1 MRAFENCLVC
11 GASTENT
18 HSARRGSDTLVC
30 GGDCYKQASRNFKR
44 GMSGYKVARL
54 VDLLAQ
60 MGGPVTAAQLLAR
73 YRDTYGKSAMMGFN
87 NTNAVTQKLM
97 PIVNPE
103 TIRVDKSRK
112 PFTFE
117 YLGGTTIGDW
127 LKPSM
132 RAKYESVSFKAE
144 SFLSASNWSEY
155 APTERII
162 RRLKDSGVWEL
173 GDEPSAG
180 GWDVIKWW
188 ATVKIKD
195 GTLVR
200 ATEEELGDLTVI
212 NIILLDGQYEEGY
225 GRVTVSYTDI
235 DNAEWEDSYEDQ
247 MEQLGKELTIIFKNN
262 GMFQSDD
269 YLEYGDMGEFY
280 NVHWGDLTTMTSNI
294 IRHDCATNAD
304 LDIYEDDIIV
314 MECNS
319 CGRTATFR
327 QETPY
332 EGPRNAETFGAE
344 SDSYEWEW
352 DRTDYAPTELIKKR
366 LKEAGFKLKNEGLR
380 YKDMIVEH
388 YEPQLVAKNGNLL
401 YVTLSQNEDFDGF
414 SRLTFYD
421 DNDENTTGKAPP
433 MDWDILYEKGLLKGE
448 DSVENPQS
456 DYYQV
461 YWCGLYDEWKNG
473 HNCADNAK
481 FDIYGN
487 NFIVME
493 CEVCGKTATF
503 EQKTPYEG
511 PRKRK
516 DAETFEAE
524 YGPSVEGMI
533 DNPAGYYSYW
543 QSFCEYLG
551 VNDAHTAWRMVE
563 KPWKWRTELEKW
575 VDDSEWFS
583 QEAES
588 FEAEE
593 LKPEVS
599 VGDRVRSYDFI
610 LPDGTLI
617 RDDCYMEGRVTKI
630 APVDWCGSE
639 CDHYYILVDRVV
651 RNGEEIDSKTFTDF
665 WNPTQLRAQGQM
677 VFPSVSESY
686 IEVLNTTFNAE
697 SEAETDEYKG
707 PFEVEIR
714 RPNGAVATW
723 KRYDNYGKLIEALE
737 EIVSKRYTPYA
748 IDVFATN
755 VPYISGFTA
764 MGPVTDYRK
773 FHLATWKYGYWE
785 SGPWAKHFPTG
796 LE

>member
-18 HSARRGSDTLVC
+18 HSARRGSDALVC

-60 MGGPVTAAQLLAR
+60 MGEPVTAAQLLAR

-87 NTNAVTQKLM
+87 NTNAVTQQLM

-103 TIRVDKSRK
+103 TIRVDKTK
-112 PFTFE
+112 NPFTFE
-117 YLGGTTIGDW
+117 YLGGTTIGEW

-144 SFLSASNWSEY
+144 AD
-155 APTERII
+155 
-162 RRLKDSGVWEL
+162 KD
-173 GDEPSAG
+173 
-180 GWDVIKWW
+180 
-188 ATVKIKD
+188 
-195 GTLVR
+195 
-200 ATEEELGDLTVI
+200 
-212 NIILLDGQYEEGY
+212 
-225 GRVTVSYTDI
+225 
-235 DNAEWEDSYEDQ
+235 
-247 MEQLGKELTIIFKNN
+247 
-262 GMFQSDD
+262 
-269 YLEYGDMGEFY
+269 
-280 NVHWGDLTTMTSNI
+280 
-294 IRHDCATNAD
+294 
-304 LDIYEDDIIV
+304 
-314 MECNS
+314 
-319 CGRTATFR
+319 
-327 QETPY
+327 
-332 EGPRNAETFGAE
+332 
-344 SDSYEWEW
+344 YEWEW
-352 DRTDYAPTELIKKR
+352 DRTDNAPTELIKKR
-366 LKEAGFKLKNEGLR
+366 LKEAGFKLENEGLR

-401 YVTLSQNEDFDGF
+401 DVTLSQNEEFDGF

-481 FDIYGN
+481 FDIYED

-493 CEVCGKTATF
+493 CNSCGRTATF

-524 YGPSVEGMI
+524 YAPSVEDMI

-543 QSFCEYLG
+543 QSFCEYMG

-563 KPWKWRTELEKW
+563 KPWKWRPELEKW
-575 VDDSEWFS
+575 VNDSEWFS

-593 LKPEVS
+593 LKIS

-651 RNGEEIDSKTFTDF
+651 RNGEEIDSKTFTDG
-665 WNPTQLRAQGQM
+665 RM
-677 VFPSVSESY
+677 VFPPVSESY
-686 IEVLNTTFNAE
+686 LEVLTSTFNAE

-723 KRYDNYGKLIEALE
+723 KKYDNYGKLIEALE

-773 FHLATWKYGYWE
+773 FHLATWKYGNWE

>member
-18 HSARRGSDTLVC
+18 HSARRGSDALVC

-60 MGGPVTAAQLLAR
+60 MGEPVTAAQLLAR

-87 NTNAVTQKLM
+87 NTNAVTQQLM

-103 TIRVDKSRK
+103 TIRVDKSRT

-144 SFLSASNWSEY
+144 SYSSASNWSEY

-173 GDEPSAG
+173 GDDMDPSAEQ
-180 GWDVIKWW
+180 WDVIKWW

-225 GRVTVSYTDI
+225 GRVTVSYSDV
-235 DNAEWEDSYEDQ
+235 DNAEWVDSYRDQ

-262 GMFQSDD
+262 GMFQSGD

-280 NVHWGDLTTMTSNI
+280 NVHWGDLV
-294 IRHDCATNAD
+294 RHDCANNAE
-304 LDIYEDDIIV
+304 LDSYEDGIIV

-327 QETPY
+327 E
-332 EGPRNAETFGAE
+332 E
-344 SDSYEWEW
+344 
-352 DRTDYAPTELIKKR
+352 
-366 LKEAGFKLKNEGLR
+366 
-380 YKDMIVEH
+380 
-388 YEPQLVAKNGNLL
+388 
-401 YVTLSQNEDFDGF
+401 
-414 SRLTFYD
+414 
-421 DNDENTTGKAPP
+421 
-433 MDWDILYEKGLLKGE
+433 
-448 DSVENPQS
+448 
-456 DYYQV
+456 
-461 YWCGLYDEWKNG
+461 
-473 HNCADNAK
+473 
-481 FDIYGN
+481 
-487 NFIVME
+487 
-493 CEVCGKTATF
+493 
-503 EQKTPYEG
+503 TPYEG

-563 KPWKWRTELEKW
+563 KPWKWRPELEKW
-575 VDDSEWFS
+575 VNDSEWFS

-593 LKPEVS
+593 KCPMPDHEGKKCGKGLYSSRLSPRPSIGRTTRGMMICGDCAGLESYAKGLGEWVDKYPNRRHDAETFGAEELEIS

-639 CDHYYILVDRVV
+639 CDHYYILVDKIV
-651 RNGEEIDSKTFTDF
+651 RNGEEIDSKTSTD
-665 WNPTQLRAQGQM
+665 LRAQGQM
-677 VFPSVSESY
+677 VFPPVSESY
-686 IEVLNTTFNAE
+686 IEVVTTTFNAE

-773 FHLATWKYGYWE
+773 FHLATWKYGFWE

>member
-1 MRAFENCLVC
+1 
-11 GASTENT
+11 
-18 HSARRGSDTLVC
+18 
-30 GGDCYKQASRNFKR
+30 
-44 GMSGYKVARL
+44 MSGYKVARL

-87 NTNAVTQKLM
+87 NTNAVTQQLM

-103 TIRVDKSRK
+103 TIRVDKSRT

-144 SFLSASNWSEY
+144 SPLESFSEY

-162 RRLKDSGVWEL
+162 RRLKHSGVWGL
-173 GDEPSAG
+173 GTDYSEDSERLLY
-180 GWDVIKWW
+180 KWW
-188 ATVKIKD
+188 ATVKIED

-200 ATEEELGDLTVI
+200 ATQDEQDEHDDSDLTLI
-212 NIILLDGQYEEGY
+212 NIILIDGEDADGY
-225 GRVTVSYTDI
+225 GRVTVSYTDV
-235 DNAEWEDSYEDQ
+235 DNAYWEESYQDQ
-247 MEQLGKELTIIFKNN
+247 MAQLGKELTIIFENN
-262 GMFQSDD
+262 GMFQSGDD
-269 YLEYGDMGEFY
+269 LEYGDMGEFY
-280 NVHWGDLTTMTSNI
+280 NVHWGDLVS
-294 IRHDCATNAD
+294 HSCADNAKF
-304 LDIYEDDIIV
+304 DIYEDDEII
-314 MECNS
+314 MECMV

-332 EGPRNAETFGAE
+332 QGPRKRINAETFGAE
-344 SDSYEWEW
+344 
-352 DRTDYAPTELIKKR
+352 
-366 LKEAGFKLKNEGLR
+366 
-380 YKDMIVEH
+380 
-388 YEPQLVAKNGNLL
+388 
-401 YVTLSQNEDFDGF
+401 
-414 SRLTFYD
+414 
-421 DNDENTTGKAPP
+421 
-433 MDWDILYEKGLLKGE
+433 
-448 DSVENPQS
+448 
-456 DYYQV
+456 
-461 YWCGLYDEWKNG
+461 
-473 HNCADNAK
+473 
-481 FDIYGN
+481 
-487 NFIVME
+487 
-493 CEVCGKTATF
+493 
-503 EQKTPYEG
+503 
-511 PRKRK
+511 
-516 DAETFEAE
+516 
-524 YGPSVEGMI
+524 
-533 DNPAGYYSYW
+533 
-543 QSFCEYLG
+543 
-551 VNDAHTAWRMVE
+551 
-563 KPWKWRTELEKW
+563 ELEI
-575 VDDSEWFS
+575 
-583 QEAES
+583 
-588 FEAEE
+588 
-593 LKPEVS
+593 S

-651 RNGEEIDSKTFTDF
+651 RNGEEIDSKT
-665 WNPTQLRAQGQM
+665 LRGRM
-677 VFPSVSESY
+677 VFPPVSESY
-686 IEVLNTTFNAE
+686 LEVGFDTKGASTFNAE

-723 KRYDNYGKLIEALE
+723 KKYDNYGKLIEALE

-773 FHLATWKYGYWE
+773 FHLATWKYGNWE

>member
-18 HSARRGSDTLVC
+18 HSARRGSDALVC

-60 MGGPVTAAQLLAR
+60 MGEPVTAAQLLAR

-87 NTNAVTQKLM
+87 NTNAVTQQLM

-103 TIRVDKSRK
+103 TIRVDKSRT

-144 SFLSASNWSEY
+144 AD
-155 APTERII
+155 
-162 RRLKDSGVWEL
+162 KD
-173 GDEPSAG
+173 
-180 GWDVIKWW
+180 
-188 ATVKIKD
+188 
-195 GTLVR
+195 
-200 ATEEELGDLTVI
+200 
-212 NIILLDGQYEEGY
+212 
-225 GRVTVSYTDI
+225 
-235 DNAEWEDSYEDQ
+235 
-247 MEQLGKELTIIFKNN
+247 
-262 GMFQSDD
+262 
-269 YLEYGDMGEFY
+269 
-280 NVHWGDLTTMTSNI
+280 
-294 IRHDCATNAD
+294 
-304 LDIYEDDIIV
+304 
-314 MECNS
+314 
-319 CGRTATFR
+319 
-327 QETPY
+327 
-332 EGPRNAETFGAE
+332 
-344 SDSYEWEW
+344 YEWEW
-352 DRTDYAPTELIKKR
+352 DRTDNAPTELIKKR
-366 LKEAGFKLKNEGLR
+366 LKEAGFKLENEGLR

-401 YVTLSQNEDFDGF
+401 DVTLSQNEEFDGF

-481 FDIYGN
+481 FDIYED

-493 CEVCGKTATF
+493 CNSCGRTATF

-524 YGPSVEGMI
+524 YAPSVEGMI

-543 QSFCEYLG
+543 QSFCEYMG

-563 KPWKWRTELEKW
+563 KPWKWRPELEKW
-575 VDDSEWFS
+575 VVSEWFMQ

-593 LKPEVS
+593 LKIS

-651 RNGEEIDSKTFTDF
+651 RNGEEIDSKTFTDG
-665 WNPTQLRAQGQM
+665 RM
-677 VFPSVSESY
+677 VFPPVSESY
-686 IEVLNTTFNAE
+686 LEVLTSTFNAE

-723 KRYDNYGKLIEALE
+723 KKYDNYGKLIEALE

-773 FHLATWKYGYWE
+773 FHLATWKYGNWE

>member
-18 HSARRGSDTLVC
+18 HSARRGSDALVC

-60 MGGPVTAAQLLAR
+60 MGEPVTAAQLLAR

-87 NTNAVTQKLM
+87 NTNAVTQQLM

-103 TIRVDKSRK
+103 TIRVDKSRT

-144 SFLSASNWSEY
+144 SYSSASNWSEY

-173 GDEPSAG
+173 GDDMDPSAEQ
-180 GWDVIKWW
+180 WDVIKWW

-225 GRVTVSYTDI
+225 GRVTVSYSDV
-235 DNAEWEDSYEDQ
+235 DNAEWVDSYRDQ

-280 NVHWGDLTTMTSNI
+280 NVHWGDLVS
-294 IRHDCATNAD
+294 HSCADNAE
-304 LDIYEDDIIV
+304 LDSYEDGIIV

-327 QETPY
+327 E
-332 EGPRNAETFGAE
+332 E
-344 SDSYEWEW
+344 
-352 DRTDYAPTELIKKR
+352 
-366 LKEAGFKLKNEGLR
+366 
-380 YKDMIVEH
+380 
-388 YEPQLVAKNGNLL
+388 
-401 YVTLSQNEDFDGF
+401 
-414 SRLTFYD
+414 
-421 DNDENTTGKAPP
+421 
-433 MDWDILYEKGLLKGE
+433 
-448 DSVENPQS
+448 
-456 DYYQV
+456 
-461 YWCGLYDEWKNG
+461 
-473 HNCADNAK
+473 
-481 FDIYGN
+481 
-487 NFIVME
+487 
-493 CEVCGKTATF
+493 
-503 EQKTPYEG
+503 TPYEG

-563 KPWKWRTELEKW
+563 KPWKWRPELEKW
-575 VDDSEWFS
+575 VNDSEWFS

-593 LKPEVS
+593 KCPMPDHEGKKCGKGLYSSRLSPRPSIGRTTRGMMICGDCAGLESYAKGLGEWVDKYPNRRHDAETFGAEELEIS

-639 CDHYYILVDRVV
+639 CDHYYILVDKIV
-651 RNGEEIDSKTFTDF
+651 RNGEEIDSKTSTD
-665 WNPTQLRAQGQM
+665 LRAQGQM
-677 VFPSVSESY
+677 VFPPVSESY
-686 IEVLNTTFNAE
+686 IEVVTTTFNAE

-773 FHLATWKYGYWE
+773 FHLATWKYGFWE

>member
-18 HSARRGSDTLVC
+18 HSARRGSDALVC

-60 MGGPVTAAQLLAR
+60 MGEPVTAAQLLAR

-87 NTNAVTQKLM
+87 NTNAVTQQLM

-103 TIRVDKSRK
+103 TIRVDKSRT

-144 SFLSASNWSEY
+144 S
-155 APTERII
+155 
-162 RRLKDSGVWEL
+162 
-173 GDEPSAG
+173 
-180 GWDVIKWW
+180 
-188 ATVKIKD
+188 
-195 GTLVR
+195 
-200 ATEEELGDLTVI
+200 
-212 NIILLDGQYEEGY
+212 
-225 GRVTVSYTDI
+225 
-235 DNAEWEDSYEDQ
+235 
-247 MEQLGKELTIIFKNN
+247 
-262 GMFQSDD
+262 
-269 YLEYGDMGEFY
+269 
-280 NVHWGDLTTMTSNI
+280 
-294 IRHDCATNAD
+294 
-304 LDIYEDDIIV
+304 
-314 MECNS
+314 
-319 CGRTATFR
+319 
-327 QETPY
+327 
-332 EGPRNAETFGAE
+332 
-344 SDSYEWEW
+344 DSYEWEW
-352 DRTDYAPTELIKKR
+352 DRTDNAPTELIKKR
-366 LKEAGFKLKNEGLR
+366 LKEAGFKLENEGLR

-401 YVTLSQNEDFDGF
+401 DVTLSQNEEFDGF

-481 FDIYGN
+481 FDIYED

-493 CEVCGKTATF
+493 CNSCGRTATF

-524 YGPSVEGMI
+524 YAPSVEDMI

-543 QSFCEYLG
+543 QSFCEYMG

-563 KPWKWRTELEKW
+563 KPWKWRPELEKW
-575 VDDSEWFS
+575 VNDSEWFS

-593 LKPEVS
+593 LKIS

-651 RNGEEIDSKTFTDF
+651 RNGEEIDSKHF
-665 WNPTQLRAQGQM
+665 PTGLRAQGQM
-677 VFPSVSESY
+677 VFPPVSESY
-686 IEVLNTTFNAE
+686 IEVLTSTFNAE

-723 KRYDNYGKLIEALE
+723 KKYDNYGKLIEALE

-773 FHLATWKYGYWE
+773 FHLATWKYGNWE

>member
-1 MRAFENCLVC
+1 MRAFKNCLVC

-18 HSARRGSDTLVC
+18 HSARRGSDALVC

-60 MGGPVTAAQLLAR
+60 MGEPVTAAQLLAR

-87 NTNAVTQKLM
+87 NTNAVTQQLM

-103 TIRVDKSRK
+103 TIRVDKSRT

-144 SFLSASNWSEY
+144 AD
-155 APTERII
+155 
-162 RRLKDSGVWEL
+162 KD
-173 GDEPSAG
+173 
-180 GWDVIKWW
+180 
-188 ATVKIKD
+188 
-195 GTLVR
+195 
-200 ATEEELGDLTVI
+200 
-212 NIILLDGQYEEGY
+212 
-225 GRVTVSYTDI
+225 
-235 DNAEWEDSYEDQ
+235 
-247 MEQLGKELTIIFKNN
+247 
-262 GMFQSDD
+262 
-269 YLEYGDMGEFY
+269 
-280 NVHWGDLTTMTSNI
+280 
-294 IRHDCATNAD
+294 
-304 LDIYEDDIIV
+304 
-314 MECNS
+314 
-319 CGRTATFR
+319 
-327 QETPY
+327 
-332 EGPRNAETFGAE
+332 
-344 SDSYEWEW
+344 YEWEW
-352 DRTDYAPTELIKKR
+352 DRTDNAPTELIKKR
-366 LKEAGFKLKNEGLR
+366 LKEAGFKLENEGLR

-401 YVTLSQNEDFDGF
+401 DVTLSQNEEFDGF

-481 FDIYGN
+481 FDIYED

-493 CEVCGKTATF
+493 CNSCGRTATF

-524 YGPSVEGMI
+524 YAPSVEGMI

-543 QSFCEYLG
+543 QSFCEYMG

-563 KPWKWRTELEKW
+563 KPWKWRPELEKW
-575 VDDSEWFS
+575 VNDSEWFS

-593 LKPEVS
+593 LEIS

-651 RNGEEIDSKTFTDF
+651 RNGEEIDSKTFTDG
-665 WNPTQLRAQGQM
+665 RM
-677 VFPSVSESY
+677 VFPPVSESY
-686 IEVLNTTFNAE
+686 LEVLTSTFNAE

-723 KRYDNYGKLIEALE
+723 KKYDNYGKLIEALE

-773 FHLATWKYGYWE
+773 FHLATWKYGNWE

>member
-18 HSARRGSDTLVC
+18 HSARRGSDALVC

-60 MGGPVTAAQLLAR
+60 MGEPVTAAQLLAR

-103 TIRVDKSRK
+103 TIRVDKTK
-112 PFTFE
+112 NPFTFE
-117 YLGGTTIGDW
+117 YLGGTTIGEW

-144 SFLSASNWSEY
+144 SFSSASNWSEY

-173 GDEPSAG
+173 GDAMDPSAEP
-180 GWDVIKWW
+180 WDVIKWW

-200 ATEEELGDLTVI
+200 ATEEELGDLTLI
-212 NIILLDGQYEEGY
+212 NIVLLDGQYEAGY
-225 GRVTVSYTDI
+225 GRVTVSYSDV
-235 DNAEWEDSYEDQ
+235 DNAVWLDSYQEE
-247 MEQLGKELTIIFKNN
+247 MEQLRNELTIIFKNN
-262 GMFQSDD
+262 GMFQSGDD
-269 YLEYGDMGEFY
+269 LEYGDMGEFY
-280 NVHWGDLTTMTSNI
+280 NVHWGDLVS
-294 IRHDCATNAD
+294 HSCADNAE
-304 LDIYEDDIIV
+304 LDSYEDGIIV

-327 QETPY
+327 EETPY

-352 DRTDYAPTELIKKR
+352 DRTDNAPTELIKKR
-366 LKEAGFKLKNEGLR
+366 LKEAGFKLVREVGR

-388 YEPQLVAKNGNLL
+388 YEPKLVAKNGNLL
-401 YVTLSQNEDFDGF
+401 DVALSQNEEFDGF

-421 DNDENTTGKAPP
+421 DNDENATGKAPP

-448 DSVENPQS
+448 DSVENPQL

-481 FDIYGN
+481 FDIYED

-493 CEVCGKTATF
+493 CNSCGKTATF

-524 YGPSVEGMI
+524 YAPSVEGMI

-543 QSFCEYLG
+543 QSFCEYMG

-563 KPWKWRTELEKW
+563 KPWKWRPELEKW
-575 VDDSEWFS
+575 VNDSEWFS

-593 LKPEVS
+593 KCPMPDHEGKKCGKGLYSSRLSPRPS
-599 VGDRVRSYDFI
+599 IGRTTRGMMICGDCAG
-610 LPDGTLI
+610 L
-617 RDDCYMEGRVTKI
+617 
-630 APVDWCGSE
+630 
-639 CDHYYILVDRVV
+639 
-651 RNGEEIDSKTFTDF
+651 
-665 WNPTQLRAQGQM
+665 
-677 VFPSVSESY
+677 ESY
-686 IEVLNTTFNAE
+686 AKGLGEWVDKYPNRRHD
-697 SEAETDEYKG
+697 AETFDAEYELKG
-707 PFEVEIR
+707 TMQSSPASGYNGYMNMMSSARRIVEIG
-714 RPNGAVATW
+714 NETGL
-723 KRYDNYGKLIEALE
+723 DQKLGEA
-737 EIVSKRYTPYA
+737 YQ
-748 IDVFATN
+748 D
-755 VPYISGFTA
+755 
-764 MGPVTDYRK
+764 
-773 FHLATWKYGYWE
+773 E
-785 SGPWAKHFPTG
+785 SGRWFLPILQSKASKKKKKNLRFQSVTVFVVMI
-796 LE
+796 LFFLMEL

>member
-18 HSARRGSDTLVC
+18 HSARRGSDALVC

-87 NTNAVTQKLM
+87 NTNAVTQQLM

-103 TIRVDKSRK
+103 TIRVDKTK
-112 PFTFE
+112 NPFTFE
-117 YLGGTTIGDW
+117 YLGGTTIGEW

-144 SFLSASNWSEY
+144 AD
-155 APTERII
+155 
-162 RRLKDSGVWEL
+162 KD
-173 GDEPSAG
+173 
-180 GWDVIKWW
+180 
-188 ATVKIKD
+188 
-195 GTLVR
+195 
-200 ATEEELGDLTVI
+200 
-212 NIILLDGQYEEGY
+212 
-225 GRVTVSYTDI
+225 
-235 DNAEWEDSYEDQ
+235 
-247 MEQLGKELTIIFKNN
+247 
-262 GMFQSDD
+262 
-269 YLEYGDMGEFY
+269 
-280 NVHWGDLTTMTSNI
+280 
-294 IRHDCATNAD
+294 
-304 LDIYEDDIIV
+304 
-314 MECNS
+314 
-319 CGRTATFR
+319 
-327 QETPY
+327 
-332 EGPRNAETFGAE
+332 
-344 SDSYEWEW
+344 YEWEW
-352 DRTDYAPTELIKKR
+352 DSIDNAPTELIKKR
-366 LKEAGFKLKNEGLR
+366 LKEAGFKLDSSGKGYGNV
-380 YKDMIVEH
+380 IVEF
-388 YEPQLVAKNGNLL
+388 YEPKLVAKNGNLL
-401 YVTLSQNEDFDGF
+401 DVTLSQNEEFDGF

-461 YWCGLYDEWKNG
+461 YWDGLYDEWKNG

-481 FDIYGN
+481 FDIYGD

-563 KPWKWRTELEKW
+563 KPWKWRPELEKW
-575 VDDSEWFS
+575 VNDSEWFS

-593 LKPEVS
+593 LEIS

-651 RNGEEIDSKTFTDF
+651 RNGEEIDSKTFTD
-665 WNPTQLRAQGQM
+665 GQM
-677 VFPSVSESY
+677 VFPPVSESY
-686 IEVLNTTFNAE
+686 IEVVTSKTFDVEFNDWANQEMMTHGKDISFNDWAE
-697 SEAETDEYKG
+697 EEGKKHGGMDLTDWAKEEEESHDERYAAETDEYKG

-723 KRYDNYGKLIEALE
+723 KKYDNYGKLIEALE

-773 FHLATWKYGYWE
+773 FHLATWKYGNWE

>member
-18 HSARRGSDTLVC
+18 HSARRGSDALVC
-30 GGDCYKQASRNFKR
+30 GGECYKQASRNFKR

-73 YRDTYGKSAMMGFN
+73 YRDNYGKSAMMGFN
-87 NTNAVTQKLM
+87 NTNAVTQQLM

-103 TIRVDKSRK
+103 TIRVDKTK
-112 PFTFE
+112 NPFTFE
-117 YLGGTTIGDW
+117 YLGGTTIGEW

-144 SFLSASNWSEY
+144 SFSSAQHWSEY

-180 GWDVIKWW
+180 AWDAIKWW

-225 GRVTVSYTDI
+225 GRLTVSYTDI
-235 DNAEWEDSYEDQ
+235 DNAEWVDSYQEE
-247 MEQLGKELTIIFKNN
+247 MAQLGKELTIIFENN
-262 GMFQSDD
+262 GMFQSGDD
-269 YLEYGDMGEFY
+269 LEYGDMGEFY
-280 NVHWGDLTTMTSNI
+280 NVHWGDLVS
-294 IRHDCATNAD
+294 HSCADNAE
-304 LDIYEDDIIV
+304 LDSYEDGIIV

-332 EGPRNAETFGAE
+332 EGPR
-344 SDSYEWEW
+344 
-352 DRTDYAPTELIKKR
+352 
-366 LKEAGFKLKNEGLR
+366 
-380 YKDMIVEH
+380 
-388 YEPQLVAKNGNLL
+388 
-401 YVTLSQNEDFDGF
+401 
-414 SRLTFYD
+414 
-421 DNDENTTGKAPP
+421 
-433 MDWDILYEKGLLKGE
+433 
-448 DSVENPQS
+448 
-456 DYYQV
+456 
-461 YWCGLYDEWKNG
+461 
-473 HNCADNAK
+473 
-481 FDIYGN
+481 
-487 NFIVME
+487 
-493 CEVCGKTATF
+493 
-503 EQKTPYEG
+503 
-511 PRKRK
+511 KRK

-524 YGPSVEGMI
+524 YAPSVEGMI

-543 QSFCEYLG
+543 QSFCEYMG

-563 KPWKWRTELEKW
+563 KPWKWRPELEKW
-575 VDDSEWFS
+575 VNDSEWFS

-588 FEAEE
+588 FGAEEKCPMPDHEGKKCGKGLYSSRLSPRPSIGRTTRGMMICGDCAGLESYAKGLGEWVDKYPNRRHDAETFGAEE
-593 LKPEVS
+593 LEIS

-639 CDHYYILVDRVV
+639 CDHYYILVDKIV
-651 RNGEEIDSKTFTDF
+651 RNGEEIDSKRVTD
-665 WNPTQLRAQGQM
+665 M
-677 VFPSVSESY
+677 VFPPVSESY
-686 IEVLNTTFNAE
+686 IEVITSKTFDVEFNDWANQEMMTHGKDISFNDWAE
-697 SEAETDEYKG
+697 EEGKKHGDMDLTDWAKEEDESHNERYAAETDEYKG

-714 RPNGAVATW
+714 RPNGAVASW
-723 KRYDNYGKLIEALE
+723 KKYENYRQLIEALE
-737 EIVSKRYTPYA
+737 EIVSHRYTPYA
-748 IDVFATN
+748 VDVFATN

-773 FHLATWKYGYWE
+773 FHLATWKYGNWE
-785 SGPWAKHFPTG
+785 SGPWAEYLPTG
-796 LE
+796 IE

>member
-18 HSARRGSDTLVC
+18 HSARRGSDALVC

-60 MGGPVTAAQLLAR
+60 MGEPVTAAQLLAR

-87 NTNAVTQKLM
+87 NTNAVTQQLM

-103 TIRVDKSRK
+103 TIRVDKTK
-112 PFTFE
+112 NPFTFE
-117 YLGGTTIGDW
+117 YLGGTTIGEW

-144 SFLSASNWSEY
+144 AD
-155 APTERII
+155 
-162 RRLKDSGVWEL
+162 KD
-173 GDEPSAG
+173 
-180 GWDVIKWW
+180 
-188 ATVKIKD
+188 
-195 GTLVR
+195 
-200 ATEEELGDLTVI
+200 
-212 NIILLDGQYEEGY
+212 
-225 GRVTVSYTDI
+225 
-235 DNAEWEDSYEDQ
+235 
-247 MEQLGKELTIIFKNN
+247 
-262 GMFQSDD
+262 
-269 YLEYGDMGEFY
+269 
-280 NVHWGDLTTMTSNI
+280 
-294 IRHDCATNAD
+294 
-304 LDIYEDDIIV
+304 
-314 MECNS
+314 
-319 CGRTATFR
+319 
-327 QETPY
+327 
-332 EGPRNAETFGAE
+332 
-344 SDSYEWEW
+344 YEWEW
-352 DRTDYAPTELIKKR
+352 DRTDNAPTELIKKR
-366 LKEAGFKLKNEGLR
+366 LKEAGFKLENEGLR

-401 YVTLSQNEDFDGF
+401 DVTLSQNEEFDGF

-481 FDIYGN
+481 FDIYED

-493 CEVCGKTATF
+493 CNSCGRTATF

-524 YGPSVEGMI
+524 YAPSVEDMI

-543 QSFCEYLG
+543 QSFCEYMG

-563 KPWKWRTELEKW
+563 KPWKWRPELEKW
-575 VDDSEWFS
+575 VNDSEWFS

-593 LKPEVS
+593 LKIS

-651 RNGEEIDSKTFTDF
+651 RNGEEIDSKHF
-665 WNPTQLRAQGQM
+665 PTGLRAQGQM

-686 IEVLNTTFNAE
+686 IEVLTSTFNAE

-723 KRYDNYGKLIEALE
+723 KKYDNYGKLIEALE

-773 FHLATWKYGYWE
+773 FHLATWKYGNWE

>member
-1 MRAFENCLVC
+1 MCGTCGCKSAETLSKTSCCCGADESNPCACMKAPEPMECSAKAPKCACYKALEKNAEYDEEDMVYCNHCSDIVGNEKEVYGDETVEYKMANGELVC
-11 GASTENT
+11 IP
-18 HSARRGSDTLVC
+18 
-30 GGDCYKQASRNFKR
+30 CYKIWMKEYKNDLDPHYSPFYAETFSAEEICKTYVCYTEMGGVGKDSDAKR
-44 GMSGYKVARL
+44 GKK
-54 VDLLAQ
+54 LLIL
-60 MGGPVTAAQLLAR
+60 MGATNIRIKNNPTKHEGQIISSDIP
-73 YRDTYGKSAMMGFN
+73 DDWMGM
-87 NTNAVTQKLM
+87 VR
-97 PIVNPE
+97 I
-103 TIRVDKSRK
+103 
-112 PFTFE
+112 TFD
-117 YLGGTTIGDW
+117 YC
-127 LKPSM
+127 
-132 RAKYESVSFKAE
+132 
-144 SFLSASNWSEY
+144 
-155 APTERII
+155 
-162 RRLKDSGVWEL
+162 
-173 GDEPSAG
+173 
-180 GWDVIKWW
+180 
-188 ATVKIKD
+188 TVKSKNTRSNVQNKI
-195 GTLVR
+195 
-200 ATEEELGDLTVI
+200 
-212 NIILLDGQYEEGY
+212 
-225 GRVTVSYTDI
+225 
-235 DNAEWEDSYEDQ
+235 EWIADKRNPIHMNKRWAWNNNPKNDDDW
-247 MEQLGKELTIIFKNN
+247 IF
-262 GMFQSDD
+262 
-269 YLEYGDMGEFY
+269 
-280 NVHWGDLTTMTSNI
+280 
-294 IRHDCATNAD
+294 AD
-304 LDIYEDDIIV
+304 LDYLA
-314 MECNS
+314 
-319 CGRTATFR
+319 RTL
-327 QETPY
+327 E
-332 EGPRNAETFGAE
+332 EKKDSHSAETFASDWWSMGRGNFQNSYDQAEAIEAIEECVRADGRGDMRLHEAMGAIQTIVNRTYGIGEPVGGENVRFEDFGAE
-344 SDSYEWEW
+344 TFEADKDYEWEW
-352 DRTDYAPTELIKKR
+352 DRIDIAPTELIKKR
-366 LKEAGFKLKNEGLR
+366 LKEAGFKLVDSAKSYGVISG
-380 YKDMIVEH
+380 Y
-388 YEPQLVAKNGNLL
+388 YEPKLVAKNGNLL
-401 YVTLSQNEDFDGF
+401 DVTLSQNDEFDGF

-421 DNDENTTGKAPP
+421 DNDENTTGYFEI
-433 MDWDILYEKGLLKGE
+433 DWDILYEKGLLKGE
-448 DSVENPQS
+448 DSVENPQL

-461 YWCGLYDEWKNG
+461 DWEGLYDEWKDS
-473 HNCADNAK
+473 HNCSDNS
-481 FDIYGN
+481 DLEIYEDGI
-487 NFIVME
+487 IVME
-493 CEVCGKTATF
+493 CNTCGRTATF

-511 PRKRK
+511 PKDNLRK

-533 DNPAGYYSYW
+533 DNPASYYSYW

-575 VDDSEWFS
+575 VNDSEWFMQ